1 MSELVIEGLRASV
14 GDREILRGVDLV
26 VRSGEVHAIMG
37 PNGSGKSTLSGVIM
51 GRPGYTVTGGSVRL
65 DGTELLGLDVWQRA
79 QAGVFLAMQY
89 PVEVP
94 GVSLGEVL
102 TAAANAGGRDSGSV
116 AELVASRGRSRRAR
130 PFVSAAIAERR
141 FLRRG
146 EEAERDGPAGG
157 ASGRGFAILDEIDS
171 GLDVDALGQVAR
183 RVEDAT
189 TEWSLGV
196 IAVTHYN
203 RLLEQLH
210 ADVVHIFA
218 GGKILQSGGPELATQ
233 LEISGY
239 GEWAPAEPS
248 AAPLEPD
255 PFDL

>member
-65 DGTELLGLDVWQRA
+65 DGTELLGLDVWERA

-116 AELVASRGRSRRAR
+116 AELVASEADRVGLDRSFLLRSLNVDFSGGEKKRNETVQLGVLR
-130 PFVSAAIAERR
+130 PR
-141 FLRRG
+141 
-146 EEAERDGPAGG
+146 
-157 ASGRGFAILDEIDS
+157 FAILDEIDS

-218 GGKILQSGGPELATQ
+218 GGKFLQSGGPELATQ

>member
-1 MSELVIEGLRASV
+1 LDRSFLLRSLNV
-14 GDREILRGVDLV
+14 DFSGGEKKRNETVQLGVLRP
-26 VRSGEVHAIMG
+26 R
-37 PNGSGKSTLSGVIM
+37 
-51 GRPGYTVTGGSVRL
+51 
-65 DGTELLGLDVWQRA
+65 
-79 QAGVFLAMQY
+79 
-89 PVEVP
+89 
-94 GVSLGEVL
+94 
-102 TAAANAGGRDSGSV
+102 
-116 AELVASRGRSRRAR
+116 
-130 PFVSAAIAERR
+130 
-141 FLRRG
+141 
-146 EEAERDGPAGG
+146 
-157 ASGRGFAILDEIDS
+157 FAILDEIDS